1 MASSASVAA
10 YTCAAILFSSCAAQ
24 PAAAARALPSDWTGI
39 VHPQRGFAIAYPS
52 EVFAPKDG
60 AASEDGQVLVS
71 RDGAAKLLVGAFDN
85 TAAFSLD
92 GYRRFLLE
100 QNYTGARLDYE
111 RRKDRWFVISG
122 TRGDTMFYER
132 VTFVCGGRLI
142 NSWAMLYPVA
152 ERRLYDPI
160 VERVARSYSPGA
172 GQTGNCE

>member
-1 MASSASVAA
+1 MVSRIPSASRLASAVA
-10 YTCAAILFSSCAAQ
+10 LFGLTLSTAF
-24 PAAAARALPSDWTGI
+24 AARAQPPDWTEI

-52 EVFAPKDG
+52 EVFVPKTG

-71 RDGAAKLLVGAFDN
+71 RDGAAKLLVGTFDN
-85 TAAFSLD
+85 TGAFSLD

-100 QNYTGARLDYE
+100 QNYSGADLDYE
-111 RRKDRWFVISG
+111 RRKERWFVISG

-142 NSWAMLYPVA
+142 NSWAMLYPVS
-152 ERRLYDPI
+152 ERRFYDPI

-172 GQTGNCE
+172 GQTGNCG